1 MDHHVKQAPVQ
12 GVTGLWGGTQGALT
26 SGGAADPV
34 YVDDVFST
42 YLYKGTGG
50 SNTVNN
56 GLDISGEGGLVWV
69 KNRSSTRNSML
80 FDTVRGAN
88 YEIATQSTSDS
99 NNNTALNQTFTSTGF
114 TFNNSNADANDSSDN
129 YASWSFRKTE
139 KFFDVVQF
147 SGSGA
152 EGKVINHSLGC
163 RPGMIMMKRT
173 DNTSDWHVWHNE
185 LTQYN
190 DMRLNSS
197 AAMSNNYIFGAHSD
211 MTSTSFKI
219 AVGGN
224 SLNYV
229 NQSGSTWI
237 AYVFGGGLSDSYL
250 ARSVDFDGTGDK
262 LSLASHAD
270 LQIGSSTYTL
280 EFWVY
285 KNADTPDDYDVWA
298 SKGSNSSNTREF
310 AIESMA
316 DQTMDWYYAPSSGSS
331 WSVVENVSR
340 GKIPNGQW
348 VHICAQKDSSGYFS
362 FFVNGTRTYYS
373 TTGGQTLNTGAD
385 AFCIGGFADASTAL
399 ESNVKISNFRFVK
412 GTALYTT
419 SFKPST
425 EPLTN
430 ITNTKLLCCNNGSN
444 DQSVVGYTVKPSG
457 SFSAS
462 GNPSLSTDSP
472 FDDPANFAFGEDGDE
487 NIIKMGSYKGNGS
500 ATAPPVVYLGWEPQW
515 VMVKHLT
522 GQDWVMVDN
531 MRGMFVGSNA
541 HHLRA
546 NSNNAEQDQS
556 YYRVDV
562 SSAIGFAPHTTDNGL
577 NADGSDYIYMALRR
591 PDGYVGKPADAATD
605 VFALDTGNSA
615 TAASETPTY
624 DSGFPVDW
632 GMRRIPSGGG
642 GLDANFIF
650 YERLLDLNYLQ
661 STNTSAQA
669 TSSRAKWDLMTGFN
683 HTDSSSYNAWM
694 WKRHIGLDVVAFEGT
709 NNAGLQV
716 PHSLNAVPEMMI
728 LRNRDATENWAVY
741 HKGLNGG
748 TNPQDYAIRLNSTA
762 AEIDSDG
769 FWNDT
774 APTATA
780 FTLGNNGETNGF
792 EMSMLAIL
800 FTSVTGISKVGSYT
814 GDDSDDGSYEINVG
828 FSPRFLV
835 IKRADNT
842 TDWKVFNTLTGFPT
856 SGAAAFMEFNTT
868 DDAYSGATATVTRST
883 NGFKLYSPGSPY
895 NAGSAKYV
903 YYAHA

>member
-224 SLNYV
+224 CLNYV

-340 GKIPNGQW
+340 GKIPN
-348 VHICAQKDSSGYFS
+348 
-362 FFVNGTRTYYS
+362 
-373 TTGGQTLNTGAD
+373 
-385 AFCIGGFADASTAL
+385 
-399 ESNVKISNFRFVK
+399 
-412 GTALYTT
+412 
-419 SFKPST
+419 
-425 EPLTN
+425 
-430 ITNTKLLCCNNGSN
+430 
-444 DQSVVGYTVKPSG
+444 
-457 SFSAS
+457 
-462 GNPSLSTDSP
+462 
-472 FDDPANFAFGEDGDE
+472 
-487 NIIKMGSYKGNGS
+487 
-500 ATAPPVVYLGWEPQW
+500 
-515 VMVKHLT
+515 
-522 GQDWVMVDN
+522 
-531 MRGMFVGSNA
+531 
-541 HHLRA
+541 
-546 NSNNAEQDQS
+546 
-556 YYRVDV
+556 
-562 SSAIGFAPHTTDNGL
+562 
-577 NADGSDYIYMALRR
+577 
-591 PDGYVGKPADAATD
+591 
-605 VFALDTGNSA
+605 
-615 TAASETPTY
+615 
-624 DSGFPVDW
+624 
-632 GMRRIPSGGG
+632 
-642 GLDANFIF
+642 
-650 YERLLDLNYLQ
+650 
-661 STNTSAQA
+661 
-669 TSSRAKWDLMTGFN
+669 
-683 HTDSSSYNAWM
+683 
-694 WKRHIGLDVVAFEGT
+694 
-709 NNAGLQV
+709 
-716 PHSLNAVPEMMI
+716 
-728 LRNRDATENWAVY
+728 
-741 HKGLNGG
+741 
-748 TNPQDYAIRLNSTA
+748 
-762 AEIDSDG
+762 
-769 FWNDT
+769 
-774 APTATA
+774 
-780 FTLGNNGETNGF
+780 
-792 EMSMLAIL
+792 
-800 FTSVTGISKVGSYT
+800 
-814 GDDSDDGSYEINVG
+814 
-828 FSPRFLV
+828 
-835 IKRADNT
+835 
-842 TDWKVFNTLTGFPT
+842 
-856 SGAAAFMEFNTT
+856 
-868 DDAYSGATATVTRST
+868 
-883 NGFKLYSPGSPY
+883 
-895 NAGSAKYV
+895 
-903 YYAHA
+903 